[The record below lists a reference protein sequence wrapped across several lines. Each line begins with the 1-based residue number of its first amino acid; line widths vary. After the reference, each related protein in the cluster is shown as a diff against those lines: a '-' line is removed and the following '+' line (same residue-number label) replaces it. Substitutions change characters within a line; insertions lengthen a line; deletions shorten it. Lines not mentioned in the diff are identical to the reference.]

1 MLCWRNNIHTWK
13 TVLEEGQ
20 ASQYKMP
27 EIRIVS
33 TLEKQ
38 DIDELHDMVVS
49 FLVDKVFKG
58 KNCHVVKWKGKTY
71 IRLKEDVKP
80 IKPKKKK
87 DWGFS
92 ESGVPYIEINGNKH
106 IVTQEMLQEY
116 TSRPRIADEYGRNSS
131 RYYVYGKGKKR
142 G

>member
-1 MLCWRNNIHTWK
+1 MFEKEVNMLYWRNNIHTWK
-13 TVLEEGQ
+13 TVLEERQ

-49 FLVDKVFKG
+49 FLVDKVFKD
-58 KNCHVVKWKGKTY
+58 KDCHVVKWKGNTY
-71 IRLKEDVKP
+71 IRLKEDVRP
-80 IKPKKKK
+80 IKLHLKKRDLPKKEK
-87 DWGFS
+87 DCGIS
-92 ESGVPYIEINGNKH
+92 END
-106 IVTQEMLQEY
+106 
-116 TSRPRIADEYGRNSS
+116 RPCIADEYSRNSS
-131 RYYVYGKGKKR
+131 RYHVDGKGKKR